1 MNYRVIKI
9 IDGDTFVIDP
19 VWRWG
24 FKYGDRVRPTGY
36 DTPERNEPGFNSA
49 TLKLKRLILNK
60 KVVLGKP
67 ITLSYGRL
75 LCKVF
80 FKGRNLADYFPEYS

>member
-1 MNYRVIKI
+1 MNYKVIKI
-9 IDGDTFVIDP
+9 IDGDTFVISP

-24 FKYGDRVRPTGY
+24 LRYGDRIRPTGY
-36 DTPERNEPGFNSA
+36 DTPERGEPGFNSS
-49 TLKLKRLILNK
+49 TLKLAKLILNK

-75 LCKVF
+75 LCQVF